1 MTQNFDRTQGYFEG
15 SRQVHLPDVYPPFL
29 FREVHANH
37 GVVACEGSMFKSKFA
52 NALTTMMIG
61 SLGLASAENKLSV
74 AYAGDAGHM
83 DDLIEWMCARYTRE
97 SLVITRSLESQQL
110 LSGLGVPNE
119 LGADTAWTF
128 EPRPPDYARSTL
140 RKAGWDEKTPIL
152 VLCPIHPFVWP
163 VRASVA
169 KYIAAATTGAYKDS
183 QYRTVYFF
191 ESGAEVDRKFNHYVA
206 GYAQAAKAFLQR
218 HKVFPI
224 LVAMERLDAVAC
236 RAIEKEIPGTPI
248 FTSDDYDMFELVSIL
263 RACSYMVSSRYHGI
277 VTCMPAGVVSAGVT
291 MDERIRNLMRERGHQ
306 HLLLNVDDP
315 DLGPKLL
322 DVMEKLVREAES
334 VRDSIGRT
342 VVSQSESHVAHGH
355 FLRRRSSQNV
365 SGIPAAQG
373 RAQLGRQFAAVS
385 ATLRKLVE
393 GYDSSAVSRH
403 SWPAA
408 SLNVPSVCFACFTRA
423 ISDAMPNFL
432 ENTFAQLAAGSGR
445 VVLREIRG
453 DEVRQRLRRGTS
465 RSGRGAYAPIFA
477 VPACSPVIVVRLL
490 APNSIR
496 WAAID
501 LALMAEGLVVVP
513 LYSRQAPAELA
524 TMMKDCTPRCCFASD
539 ACPRGSCDASLE
551 RRPEAASPR
560 PVRRNSAKAR
570 IAHKELPIFP
580 IPARRRPR
588 HHHLHLRNLRRTQGR
603 LPQHEKSRPHA
614 FLHHQLDRSARQNHE
629 PDRVF
634 QYLLSISPH
643 PGSS

>member
-1 MTQNFDRTQGYFEG
+1 MTDFLLVAWVSAMIELRCFAWKFGIGKRWTPGEKLKLLFAGYNGTRNTGSDVRVQETLRQIRHVLGAENVDFSVMTQNFDRTQGYFEG

-37 GVVACEGSMFKSKFA
+37 GVVTCEGSMFKSKFA

-128 EPRPPDYARSTL
+128 EPRPPDYAHATL

-163 VRASVA
+163 VRASIA
-169 KYIAAATTGAYKDS
+169 KYIARATTGAYKDS

-263 RACSYMVSSRYHGI
+263 RACTYMVSSRYHGI

-315 DLGPKLL
+315 ELGPKLL
-322 DVMEKLVREAES
+322 DVMEKLVVEADS
-334 VRDSIGRT
+334 IRDSIGRT
-342 VVSQSESHVAHGH
+342 VVSNLKAMSRMAIFFEDE
-355 FLRRRSSQNV
+355 
-365 SGIPAAQG
+365 
-373 RAQLGRQFAAVS
+373 
-385 ATLRKLVE
+385 LRKTYPEFPLRKGVLSWEDNLPPFGDNLRELVE
-393 GYDSSAVSRH
+393 EYDSSSAV
-403 SWPAA
+403 
-408 SLNVPSVCFACFTRA
+408 
-423 ISDAMPNFL
+423 
-432 ENTFAQLAAGSGR
+432 LAAGR
-445 VVLREIRG
+445 
-453 DEVRQRLRRGTS
+453 
-465 RSGRGAYAPIFA
+465 
-477 VPACSPVIVVRLL
+477 
-490 APNSIR
+490 
-496 WAAID
+496 
-501 LALMAEGLVVVP
+501 
-513 LYSRQAPAELA
+513 
-524 TMMKDCTPRCCFASD
+524 
-539 ACPRGSCDASLE
+539 
-551 RRPEAASPR
+551 
-560 PVRRNSAKAR
+560 
-570 IAHKELPIFP
+570 
-580 IPARRRPR
+580 
-588 HHHLHLRNLRRTQGR
+588 
-603 LPQHEKSRPHA
+603 
-614 FLHHQLDRSARQNHE
+614 
-629 PDRVF
+629 
-634 QYLLSISPH
+634 
-643 PGSS
+643 